1 MSAHVR
7 ASTASPE
14 QLEQPAN
21 SLAQHDKSRSIGA
34 PWRNGWNT
42 PGPISPVKCARH
54 FCLCKRVRAL
64 IELGDLSQL
73 DERTDPTGPHHF
85 EYRQRQPGVCVAYGR
100 DRGDPDTDAAVHDTV
115 EAFYAEL
122 ADSWEE
128 WAYLW
133 RDGHWYCSP
142 IGGGAGPFMV
152 DARDPAG
159 EAPAE
164 WLTAA
169 DWLAIERGE
178 RERPRRGAAY
188 AVTARPV
195 GAPILLVATGSQ
207 LRLF

>member
-1 MSAHVR
+1 MA
-7 ASTASPE
+7 ATC
-14 QLEQPAN
+14 Q
-21 SLAQHDKSRSIGA
+21 
-34 PWRNGWNT
+34 
-42 PGPISPVKCARH
+42 
-54 FCLCKRVRAL
+54 
-64 IELGDLSQL
+64 
-73 DERTDPTGPHHF
+73 
-85 EYRQRQPGVCVAYGR
+85 
-100 DRGDPDTDAAVHDTV
+100 DRGRPARRADPARRDSYQLRAHGPAEHDPDTDAAVHDTV

-188 AVTARPV
+188 AITARPAS
-195 GAPILLVATGSQ
+195 APIVLVATGSQ